1 MLLPKQSSMENDYW
15 LVINTLVSCIENG
28 KVDADELKKARLS
41 LSIGLDKRSVCNLPT
56 DETKRLLSVLD
67 GLYDKVSDNE

>member
-1 MLLPKQSSMENDYW
+1 MGNSYW

-28 KVDADELKKARLS
+28 KVDVDELKKVRLS
-41 LSIGLDKRSVCNLPT
+41 LSMELDKRSVCNLPT
-56 DETKRLLSVLD
+56 DETKLLLSVLD

>member
-1 MLLPKQSSMENDYW
+1 MANDYW

-28 KVDADELKKARLS
+28 KVDAEELKKARLS
-41 LSIGLDKRSVCNLPT
+41 LSTELDKRSVCNLPT

>member
-1 MLLPKQSSMENDYW
+1 MANDYW

-41 LSIGLDKRSVCNLPT
+41 LSTELDKRSVCNLPT

>member
-1 MLLPKQSSMENDYW
+1 MENDYW

-28 KVDADELKKARLS
+28 KIDADELKKARLS
-41 LSIGLDKRSVCNLPT
+41 LCMRLDKRSVCNLPT

-67 GLYDKVSDNE
+67 GLYDKVSDKE

>member
-1 MLLPKQSSMENDYW
+1 MENSYW

-28 KVDADELKKARLS
+28 KIDDDELKKVRLS
-41 LSIGLDKRSVCNLPT
+41 LCMELDKRSVCNLPT

>member
-1 MLLPKQSSMENDYW
+1 MGNNYW
-15 LVINTLVSCIENG
+15 SVINLLVSCIENG
-28 KVDADELKKARLS
+28 KVDAEELKKARFLLS
-41 LSIGLDKRSVCNLPT
+41 KELDKQSVCNLPT

>member
-1 MLLPKQSSMENDYW
+1 MGNSYW

-28 KVDADELKKARLS
+28 KVDVDELKKVRLS
-41 LSIGLDKRSVCNLPT
+41 LSMELDKRSVCNLPT

>member
-1 MLLPKQSSMENDYW
+1 MLLPKQSSMENSYW
-15 LVINTLVSCIENG
+15 TVINLLVSCIENG
-28 KVDADELKKARLS
+28 RGDAEEMKKARLS
-41 LSIGLDKRSVCNLPT
+41 LSTELDKRSVCNLPT